1 MMREALVKVE
11 HLKVFF
17 PVKKGLFHSGSA
29 KYVQAV
35 NNVSFEIKKGETLAL
50 VGESGCGKTT
60 IGRALVALNKPTSGT
75 IHYNGTDL
83 NALSYEEM
91 RPLRKKI
98 QFIFQ
103 DPYSSLNPRMTVLQ
117 TLRRVMLING
127 SCKKEEVYDRA
138 LELVRKVGLTEDQLH
153 RYPHEFSGGQRQ
165 RISVARAL
173 CVMPELIIAD
183 EPTAAL
189 DVSIQSQILKLL
201 AELKE
206 EMGLTMVF
214 ISHDLSVV
222 NYVSDR
228 TAIMYLGRIVEIGD
242 SRDIFQNPMHP
253 YTKALLE
260 AVPRKTHGCN
270 ERRIRLKGSIPSP
283 IDPPSGCPLHPR
295 CPFAEERCKKETPE
309 LLPIENRQVACHLCQ
324 KHETQ

>member
-1 MMREALVKVE
+1 MQEPLVKIE
-11 HLKVFF
+11 NLKVFF
-17 PVKKGLFHSGSA
+17 PVKKTMFHRGPP

-35 NNVSFEIKKGETLAL
+35 NDVSFEIRKGETLAL

-60 IGRALVALNKPTSGT
+60 IGRTLVALNKPTAGT
-75 IHYNGTDL
+75 IHYNGINL
-83 NALSYEEM
+83 SELSYEEM
-91 RPLRKKI
+91 RPLRRNI

-117 TLRRVMLING
+117 TLQRVMLING
-127 SCKKEEVYDRA
+127 VCTKEEVNEKA
-138 LELVRKVGLTEDQLH
+138 LTLIRKVGLTEDQLY
-153 RYPHEFSGGQRQ
+153 RFPHEFSGGQRQ

-173 CVMPELIIAD
+173 SLTPELIIAD

-189 DVSIQSQILKLL
+189 DVSIQSQILNLL
-201 AELKE
+201 AELKK

-228 TAIMYLGRIVEIGD
+228 TAIMYLGHIVEIGN
-242 SRDIFQNPMHP
+242 SREIFNNPMHP

-260 AVPRKTHGCN
+260 AVPRKTHGYT

-295 CPFAEERCKKETPE
+295 CPFATERCAQEAPK
-309 LLPIENRQVACHLCQ
+309 LVPIENRQVACHLCQ
-324 KHETQ
+324 ESKAQ

>member
-1 MMREALVKVE
+1 MQEPLVTIE
-11 HLKVFF
+11 NLKVFF
-17 PVKKGLFHSGSA
+17 PVKKNMFYRGPTKF
-29 KYVQAV
+29 VQAV
-35 NNVSFEIKKGETLAL
+35 NDVSFEIKKGETLAL

-60 IGRALVALNKPTSGT
+60 IGRALVALNKPTAGT
-75 IHYNGTDL
+75 IRYNGTDL
-83 NALSYEEM
+83 SALSYDEM
-91 RPLRKKI
+91 RPLRRKI

-117 TLRRVMLING
+117 TLQRVMLING
-127 SCKKEEVYDRA
+127 VCTKEEVNDKA
-138 LELVRKVGLTEDQLH
+138 LELIRKVGLTEDQLH
-153 RYPHEFSGGQRQ
+153 RFPHEFSGGQRQ

-173 CVMPELIIAD
+173 SLTPELIIAD

-189 DVSIQSQILKLL
+189 DVSIQSQILNLL
-201 AELKE
+201 AELKK

-228 TAIMYLGRIVEIGD
+228 TAIMYLGHIVEIGN
-242 SRDIFQNPMHP
+242 SREIFNNPMHP

-260 AVPRKTHGCN
+260 AVPRKTHGCT
-270 ERRIRLKGSIPSP
+270 ERKIRLKGSIPSP

-295 CPFAEERCKKETPE
+295 CPFATERCAKEAPE
-309 LLPIENRQVACHLCQ
+309 LIHINNRQVACHLCQ
-324 KHETQ
+324 ESKAQ